1 MIWIVMIL
9 TGFANFA
16 VRFSMFSGIRASTLP
31 DWAERYLRYV
41 PTAVLSAIIAA
52 ALFLDEAGEIQMWN
66 TTVLAGVIAAIIAIF
81 TRSVIFTII
90 TGLGVLWII
99 GLSPNVATYSLLNCA
114 YPSLNW
120 PRCAAVME

>member
-9 TGFANFA
+9 TGLANFA
-16 VRFSMFSGIRASTLP
+16 VRFSMFSGLRASTLP

-52 ALFLDEAGEIQMWN
+52 ALFLDEAGDIQMWN
-66 TTVLAGVIAAIIAIF
+66 TTVLAGLIAGIIAIL

-99 GLSPNVATYSLLNCA
+99 G
-114 YPSLNW
+114 
-120 PRCAAVME
+120 